1 MSKLRSAV
9 KLVFYGH
16 KNLTEKLV
24 NVVLDAPFKTTEVPP
39 FYSEF
44 PLDVVVEQEHT
55 ESYKPPHDADIPIC
69 VVDPL
74 SSSSLPAIYNPNTI
88 LVLTAIPPL
97 TPYTPPPHVR
107 TRKILF
113 VDPNRARSGL
123 DAIQSDPSSPAA
135 VEIYRHEFVGSRVGE
150 ILRTLK
156 IYFAES
162 PTLRAIQKRTRS
174 GQIVAA
180 ETDVNVLL
188 DKVCDLRALAEEER
202 EKAVKEILGGEP
214 VRHAVDLAKRDI
226 KPSIDRLTW
235 WRMVWRVDEIGSYVQ
250 DVVKRGWCKEL
261 EEHLIFHS
269 GRLTRLQNKLEH
281 HALSLLPSPDTAP
294 TSYPASVPTIP
305 SNTVQNLLHQ
315 QCRLPSYP
323 LRPNTLTSPLQI
335 RLKQLM
341 APTTRLHLTA
351 QRATL
356 GVGASV
362 ASGVG
367 FSWAAWLATISP
379 LHPPLLGN
387 VEPTTALGLGLLSLA
402 AGIRMT
408 QSSVEKAKKRWWEDF
423 DRVSEGLDRDVRKT
437 VESVLD
443 EKVLVVAR
451 RACTEVDK
459 WGKEAKEGIEKSK
472 DALGADGQGSVS
484 SERTSKHAS

>member
-16 KNLTEKLV
+16 KNLTEPLV
-24 NVVLDAPFKTTEVPP
+24 NVVLDAPFKTTDVSP

-44 PLDVVVEQEHT
+44 PVDVVVEQEH
-55 ESYKPPHDADIPIC
+55 SNDPPTNANIPIC

-74 SSSSLPAIYNPNTI
+74 SSSSLPTIYNPDTI
-88 LVLTAIPPL
+88 LVLTAIPPSS
-97 TPYTPPPHVR
+97 PYTPPPHVR

-113 VDPNRARSGL
+113 VDPSRARSGL

-135 VEIYRHEFVGSRVGE
+135 IEFYRHEFSGSRVGD

-156 IYFAES
+156 EHFAES
-162 PTLRAIQKRTRS
+162 PTLQVVQKRTLFS
-174 GQIVAA
+174 QLVAA
-180 ETDVNVLL
+180 ETDINASL
-188 DKVCDLRALAEEER
+188 DRACNLRDLAEEER

-214 VRHAVDLAKRDI
+214 VRHAVAQAKRDI

-235 WRMVWRVDEIGSYVQ
+235 WRMVWRVDEISSYVH
-250 DVVKRGWCKEL
+250 DVVKGSWCREL
-261 EEHLIFHS
+261 EEHLIFQS
-269 GRLTRLQNKLEH
+269 GKLTNLQHKLERE
-281 HALSLLPSPDTAP
+281 SFSILPSPDSACTP
-294 TSYPASVPTIP
+294 YPDSVPHIP
-305 SNTVQNLLHQ
+305 SSTIQNLLRQ

-323 LRPNTLTSPLQI
+323 LLPNALTSPLQT
-335 RLKQLM
+335 RLKQLT

-356 GVGASV
+356 GIGASV

-367 FSWAAWLATISP
+367 LSWSAWLATIQP
-379 LHPPLLGN
+379 LHFPLFGN

-402 AGIRMT
+402 AGIRLT
-408 QSSVEKAKKRWWEDF
+408 QTRVEKAKKRWWEDF
-423 DRVSEGLDRDVRKT
+423 DRVSEGLDRDIGKE
-437 VESVLD
+437 VEKVLD

-451 RACTEVDK
+451 KACAEVDNWGREAK
-459 WGKEAKEGIEKSK
+459 EEVERGKEALEV
-472 DALGADGQGSVS
+472 DGQMR
-484 SERTSKHAS
+484 SERTSSST